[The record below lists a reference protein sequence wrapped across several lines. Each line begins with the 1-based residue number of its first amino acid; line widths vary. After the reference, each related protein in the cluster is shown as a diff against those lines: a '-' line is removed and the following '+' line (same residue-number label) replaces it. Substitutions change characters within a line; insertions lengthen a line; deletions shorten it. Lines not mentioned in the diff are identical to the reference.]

1 MAFLT
6 GSFGATRHYPRL
18 LRAIGAVLPLK
29 YLLDLI
35 KGIYLHGQQIWDKP
49 VAVAVLAAGGSSEWL
64 LQCALSAGSRER
76 VSSRARAVIRLVM
89 QVENVIAFATEQEPA
104 GLEIRV
110 NFGVFAGRDATS
122 AELEELGK
130 LLVPEAGEV
139 SIVGEQRH
147 EISEDAEIVLH
158 QVRVS
163 VSPENVPDD
172 PGERKEFCERLV
184 TLAEI
189 WARQCI
195 NERSSEITDL

>member
-1 MAFLT
+1 
-6 GSFGATRHYPRL
+6 
-18 LRAIGAVLPLK
+18 
-29 YLLDLI
+29 
-35 KGIYLHGQQIWDKP
+35 
-49 VAVAVLAAGGSSEWL
+49 
-64 LQCALSAGSRER
+64 
-76 VSSRARAVIRLVM
+76 M
-89 QVENVIAFATEQEPA
+89 QVENVIAFAIEQEPA
-104 GLEIRV
+104 GLEIRI
-110 NFGVFAGRDATS
+110 NFGVFAGRDATA

-147 EISEDAEIVLH
+147 EISEDAEVVLH

-172 PGERKEFCERLV
+172 AGERKEFCERLV

-195 NERSSEITDL
+195 NERSSEISDL

>member
-1 MAFLT
+1 
-6 GSFGATRHYPRL
+6 
-18 LRAIGAVLPLK
+18 
-29 YLLDLI
+29 
-35 KGIYLHGQQIWDKP
+35 
-49 VAVAVLAAGGSSEWL
+49 
-64 LQCALSAGSRER
+64 
-76 VSSRARAVIRLVM
+76 M
-89 QVENVIAFATEQEPA
+89 QVENVIAFVTEEDPA

-130 LLVPEAGEV
+130 LLVPEAGEI

-147 EISEDAEIVLH
+147 EMSEDAEVVLR

-163 VSPENVPDD
+163 VAPDNVPDD
-172 PGERKEFCERLV
+172 RAERRKFCERLV

-195 NERSSEITDL
+195 SERHAELTDI

>member
-1 MAFLT
+1 
-6 GSFGATRHYPRL
+6 
-18 LRAIGAVLPLK
+18 
-29 YLLDLI
+29 
-35 KGIYLHGQQIWDKP
+35 
-49 VAVAVLAAGGSSEWL
+49 
-64 LQCALSAGSRER
+64 
-76 VSSRARAVIRLVM
+76 M
-89 QVENVIAFATEQEPA
+89 QVENVVAFVTEQEPA

-147 EISEDAEIVLH
+147 EMTEDAEIVLH

-163 VSPENVPDD
+163 ISPEIVPDD
-172 PGERKEFCERLV
+172 PAERKEFCERVV

-195 NERSSEITDL
+195 NERHTEISDL

>member
-1 MAFLT
+1 
-6 GSFGATRHYPRL
+6 
-18 LRAIGAVLPLK
+18 
-29 YLLDLI
+29 
-35 KGIYLHGQQIWDKP
+35 
-49 VAVAVLAAGGSSEWL
+49 
-64 LQCALSAGSRER
+64 
-76 VSSRARAVIRLVM
+76 M
-89 QVENVIAFATEQEPA
+89 QVENVIAFVTEEDPA

-130 LLVPEAGEV
+130 LLVPEAGEI

-147 EISEDAEIVLH
+147 EMSADAEVVLH

-163 VSPENVPDD
+163 VSLENVPDD
-172 PGERKEFCERLV
+172 SEERKEFCQRLV

-195 NERSSEITDL
+195 NERSSEISDL

>member
-1 MAFLT
+1 
-6 GSFGATRHYPRL
+6 
-18 LRAIGAVLPLK
+18 
-29 YLLDLI
+29 
-35 KGIYLHGQQIWDKP
+35 
-49 VAVAVLAAGGSSEWL
+49 
-64 LQCALSAGSRER
+64 
-76 VSSRARAVIRLVM
+76 M
-89 QVENVIAFATEQEPA
+89 QVENVIAFATEDDPA

-130 LLVPEAGEV
+130 LLVPEAGEI

-147 EISEDAEIVLH
+147 EISEDAELVLH

-163 VSPENVPDD
+163 VSHENVPGD
-172 PGERKEFCERLV
+172 PEERKEFCNRLV

-195 NERSSEITDL
+195 NERSSEISDL

>member
-1 MAFLT
+1 
-6 GSFGATRHYPRL
+6 
-18 LRAIGAVLPLK
+18 
-29 YLLDLI
+29 
-35 KGIYLHGQQIWDKP
+35 
-49 VAVAVLAAGGSSEWL
+49 
-64 LQCALSAGSRER
+64 
-76 VSSRARAVIRLVM
+76 M

-110 NFGVFAGRDATS
+110 NFGVFAGRDATA

-147 EISEDAEIVLH
+147 EIAEEAEVVLH

-163 VSPENVPDD
+163 VSPEIVPDD
-172 PGERKEFCERLV
+172 PRARKELCERLV

-195 NERSSEITDL
+195 KERHAEVTDL

>member
-1 MAFLT
+1 M
-6 GSFGATRHYPRL
+6 
-18 LRAIGAVLPLK
+18 
-29 YLLDLI
+29 
-35 KGIYLHGQQIWDKP
+35 
-49 VAVAVLAAGGSSEWL
+49 SSP
-64 LQCALSAGSRER
+64 
-76 VSSRARAVIRLVM
+76 SSRSTSPRASRSGSTS
-89 QVENVIAFATEQEPA
+89 ASS
-104 GLEIRV
+104 
-110 NFGVFAGRDATS
+110 RDATQRA

-147 EISEDAEIVLH
+147 EVSEDAEMVLH

-163 VSPENVPDD
+163 VSPENVPGD

-195 NERSSEITDL
+195 NERSSEITDP

>member
-1 MAFLT
+1 
-6 GSFGATRHYPRL
+6 
-18 LRAIGAVLPLK
+18 
-29 YLLDLI
+29 
-35 KGIYLHGQQIWDKP
+35 
-49 VAVAVLAAGGSSEWL
+49 
-64 LQCALSAGSRER
+64 
-76 VSSRARAVIRLVM
+76 M
-89 QVENVIAFATEQEPA
+89 QVENVIAFATEEDPA

-130 LLVPEAGEV
+130 LLVPEAGEI

-147 EISEDAEIVLH
+147 EMSEDAEVVLH

-163 VSPENVPDD
+163 VARENLPDD
-172 PGERKEFCERLV
+172 PEKRKEFCGRLV

-195 NERSSEITDL
+195 NERSSEISDL

>member
-1 MAFLT
+1 
-6 GSFGATRHYPRL
+6 
-18 LRAIGAVLPLK
+18 
-29 YLLDLI
+29 
-35 KGIYLHGQQIWDKP
+35 
-49 VAVAVLAAGGSSEWL
+49 
-64 LQCALSAGSRER
+64 
-76 VSSRARAVIRLVM
+76 M
-89 QVENVIAFATEQEPA
+89 QVENAIAFAVEQEPS

-147 EISEDAEIVLH
+147 EISEDAEVVLH

-163 VSPENVPDD
+163 VSPENVPDE
-172 PGERKEFCERLV
+172 PAERKEFCERLV

-195 NERSSEITDL
+195 NERSSEISDL

>member
-1 MAFLT
+1 
-6 GSFGATRHYPRL
+6 
-18 LRAIGAVLPLK
+18 
-29 YLLDLI
+29 
-35 KGIYLHGQQIWDKP
+35 
-49 VAVAVLAAGGSSEWL
+49 
-64 LQCALSAGSRER
+64 
-76 VSSRARAVIRLVM
+76 M
-89 QVENVIAFATEQEPA
+89 QVENVIAFAVDQDPS

-110 NFGVFAGRDATS
+110 NFGIFAGRDATS

-147 EISEDAEIVLH
+147 EISGDAEVVLH

-163 VSPENVPDD
+163 VSPEIVPDD
-172 PGERKEFCERLV
+172 PAERKELCERLV

-195 NERSSEITDL
+195 NERHAEITDL

>member
-1 MAFLT
+1 
-6 GSFGATRHYPRL
+6 
-18 LRAIGAVLPLK
+18 
-29 YLLDLI
+29 
-35 KGIYLHGQQIWDKP
+35 
-49 VAVAVLAAGGSSEWL
+49 
-64 LQCALSAGSRER
+64 
-76 VSSRARAVIRLVM
+76 M

-110 NFGVFAGRDATS
+110 NFGVFAGRDATA

-163 VSPENVPDD
+163 VSPEILPDD
-172 PGERKEFCERLV
+172 DDERREFCERLV

-195 NERSSEITDL
+195 NERRAEITDL